1 MAIRSLTDINYKL
14 TIKRFN
20 KMVNYFEEKM
30 WKSGLPVPPKKEYD
44 GLCEVADEFNTNE
57 KYLLGEL
64 MKKAKANMKEYRSY
78 AKADHSNIGE
88 HFHSFGSIDMG
99 GDYQGHIGMEW
110 PSPKIDMRYCVTKD
124 FSLKDENIG
133 MTIGKIRSRYGDE
146 PMLAFFT
153 DWMLEGLGDSTR
165 IGKDLLFLNCNGNGL
180 ISYCSDEVRWLFH
193 DGLAYGFKHC
203 RYCVFHEFSDR
214 YKFPSGKLTQAE
226 IEELNDA
233 IWNEMN

>member
-1 MAIRSLTDINYKL
+1 
-14 TIKRFN
+14 
-20 KMVNYFEEKM
+20 MVNYFEEKM

-110 PSPKIDMRYCVTKD
+110 PSPKINLRYCVTKD